1 MYNAA
6 PIFFLYPS
14 PLMRHS
20 VQVSDL
26 SVVCTGQ
33 SIIFHLSQTNDD
45 RIAKQ
50 KSNSFPPRSSFLN
63 PRFSLQI
70 HDNQIQHHPPPM
82 ASIFLLFLVRECQF
96 AQLQRQPLTPH
107 STQDISM
114 MAILI
119 FSVLTTNPKCSLF
132 IIQIGGQQTVA
143 CGLHL
148 AGFFKLMFYGTQPCQ
163 FIYLLSMA
171 HFMLQQQS

>member
-26 SVVCTGQ
+26 SVVCTGR
-33 SIIFHLSQTNDD
+33 SIIFHFSQTNDD

-82 ASIFLLFLVRECQF
+82 ASILLLFLVRECQF

-114 MAILI
+114 MAILNLLYSYYKSQM
-119 FSVLTTNPKCSLF
+119 FSLHHLDWWSANCCLWATSSRLF
-132 IIQIGGQQTVA
+132 
-143 CGLHL
+143 
-148 AGFFKLMFYGTQPCQ
+148 
-163 FIYLLSMA
+163 
-171 HFMLQQQS
+171 